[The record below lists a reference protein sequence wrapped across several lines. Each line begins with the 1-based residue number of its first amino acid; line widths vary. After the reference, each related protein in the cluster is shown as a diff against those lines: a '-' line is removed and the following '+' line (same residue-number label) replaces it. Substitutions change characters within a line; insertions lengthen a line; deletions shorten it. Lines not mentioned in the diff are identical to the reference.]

1 MIKEGTIQKVR
12 DVDIVTLLKPYI
24 DLKRSGTSFMGKCP
38 FHSERTGSFH
48 VTPGKNVFHCFSCG
62 RGGDGISFVMEKE
75 NLTFL
80 EAVEKIARDNNIPID
95 KTEDTSTAKE
105 REAYRHK
112 ECLLSILEIVHRFF
126 VDVFRTEMSDE
137 VRDARD
143 YAYNRWPEDFCIETG
158 IGYAPKNGDSFI
170 EYCVSKGISTS
181 DLFELGLLKQ
191 NDNGSTYVLFR
202 ERLII
207 PIRNRWGRVIAF
219 TARYFGTNTKT
230 PKYINSTNSVVY
242 TKGDSIFGID
252 RATRHKS
259 SDEIIIVEGA
269 PDVMRLQ
276 SLGMDNVVASLG
288 TAWSDVQFEKLKR
301 YCTSLCF
308 IPDSDPVDGSLIG
321 PGFEAVIK
329 NASKAMALGF
339 DVTVRELPFTETMDG
354 DIPRLGKN
362 DPDSFIRSK
371 MDYTNLEEKY
381 FVAWLAEK
389 RFLVSDSIAKDGT
402 NLKEIAS
409 LLTHIKD
416 SLVLDRCIEKL
427 SKIHFSVKNWK
438 DAVKQAR
445 GEARRSKGSFSSMEE
460 KQKDV
465 EALSHAGFFIR
476 NNCYYSA
483 GDNEEEPTIVSNFI
497 MEPLYHISDESNA
510 TRIFRLKNVTGENKL
525 MDIKE
530 SELCSLNAFLQ
541 KTGSLGNFIWL
552 ARFDKLNRIR
562 QYLYARTDTAERV
575 WKLGWDNRNEFFAFG
590 NGIVEDTAFLP
601 VDDMGIV
608 RNNNGQA
615 FYIPATSKMYRGNDE
630 IFQFER
636 LMVYENRSGIRL
648 CDFTEK
654 LIGTF
659 GEKARVAFCYLVST
673 LFRDIIFKKTH
684 HFPILNL
691 FGEKGTGKTTLA
703 ASLQSFFIHGIDP
716 RNLSATSLPAM
727 NDRVSQAINTLV
739 VFDEYKND
747 LDIRTIGF
755 LKGLWGGG
763 GQTKKN
769 TATDGMATQTIVSTG
784 IAVSGQEKPTQDMAL
799 FTRVLFLSFTKT
811 SFNQE
816 ERMRY
821 EDLTALCDMGLT
833 HLTVELLKHRR
844 LFEKNF
850 TQAYTM
856 CKSELAA
863 KMADITVHNRIF
875 GNWVI
880 PLATFRTL
888 ETVLDVPFSYN
899 ELFETC
905 CKCLLEQNELGQE
918 SSEIGDFWNTLQGL
932 HASGKF
938 IEGVHFNIRYLNSF
952 RPISTTEDMQFKEAK
967 PIIYLNAGAVASLF
981 SGKGGNV
988 SSSRSYWST
997 ILSYLKSHN
1006 SYLGLKQDRFTILL
1020 ANGSIDYQIDV
1031 IDGVQIR
1038 KKKVNRPKALC
1049 FDYLQLKETFGN
1061 DLETEV
1067 LLENET

>member
-1 MIKEGTIQKVR
+1 MIKESTIQKVR

-80 EAVEKIARDNNIPID
+80 EAVEKIAMDNNIPID
-95 KTEDTSTAKE
+95 KMEDTSTAEE
-105 REAYRHK
+105 REAYRYK

-126 VDVFRTEMSDE
+126 VDVFRTEMTDE

-219 TARYFGTNTKT
+219 TARYFGTNTQT

-445 GEARRSKGSFSSMEE
+445 GEARRSKGSFSSMDE

-483 GDNEEEPTIVSNFI
+483 GDDEEEPTIVSNFI
-497 MEPLYHISDESNA
+497 MELLYHISDESNA
-510 TRIFRLKNVTGENKL
+510 TRIFRLKNVTGDNKL

-575 WKLGWDNRNEFFAFG
+575 RKLGWDNRNEFFAFG
-590 NGIVEDTAFLP
+590 YGIVEDTAFLP

-659 GEKARVAFCYLVST
+659 GEKARVAFCYLIST

-684 HFPILNL
+684 HFPNLNL

-703 ASLQSFFIHGIDP
+703 TSLQSFFIHGIDP
-716 RNLSATSLPAM
+716 PNLSATSLPAM
-727 NDRVSQAINTLV
+727 NDRVSQAVNTLV

-784 IAVSGQEKPTQDMAL
+784 IAVCGQEKPTQDMAL

-863 KMADITVHNRIF
+863 KMADITVHDRIF

-952 RPISTTEDMQFKEAK
+952 RPISATEDMQFKEAK

-1049 FDYLQLKETFGN
+1049 FDYLQLKETFGI

>member
-1 MIKEGTIQKVR
+1 MIKESTIQKVR

-95 KTEDTSTAKE
+95 KTEDTSTAEE
-105 REAYRHK
+105 REAYRYK

-126 VDVFRTEMSDE
+126 VDVFRTEMTDE
-137 VRDARD
+137 VRAARD

-301 YCTSLCF
+301 YSTSLCF

-329 NASKAMALGF
+329 NASNAMALGF

-445 GEARRSKGSFSSMEE
+445 GEARRSKGSFSSMDE

-465 EALSHAGFFIR
+465 EALSHAGSFIR

-483 GDNEEEPTIVSNFI
+483 GDDEEEPTIVSNFI
-497 MEPLYHISDESNA
+497 MELLYHISDESNA
-510 TRIFRLKNVTGENKL
+510 TRIFRLKNVTGDNKL

-575 WKLGWDNRNEFFAFG
+575 RKLGWDNRNEFFAFG
-590 NGIVEDTAFLP
+590 YGIVEDTAFLP

-608 RNNNGQA
+608 RDNNGKA

-659 GEKARVAFCYLVST
+659 GEKARVAFCYLIST

-684 HFPILNL
+684 HFPNLNL

-703 ASLQSFFIHGIDP
+703 TSLQSFFIHGIDP
-716 RNLSATSLPAM
+716 PNLSATSLPAM
-727 NDRVSQAINTLV
+727 NDRVSQAVNTLV

-755 LKGLWGGG
+755 LKGLWGGVG
-763 GQTKKN
+763 
-769 TATDGMATQTIVSTG
+769 
-784 IAVSGQEKPTQDMAL
+784 
-799 FTRVLFLSFTKT
+799 
-811 SFNQE
+811 
-816 ERMRY
+816 
-821 EDLTALCDMGLT
+821 
-833 HLTVELLKHRR
+833 
-844 LFEKNF
+844 
-850 TQAYTM
+850 
-856 CKSELAA
+856 
-863 KMADITVHNRIF
+863 
-875 GNWVI
+875 
-880 PLATFRTL
+880 
-888 ETVLDVPFSYN
+888 
-899 ELFETC
+899 
-905 CKCLLEQNELGQE
+905 
-918 SSEIGDFWNTLQGL
+918 
-932 HASGKF
+932 
-938 IEGVHFNIRYLNSF
+938 
-952 RPISTTEDMQFKEAK
+952 
-967 PIIYLNAGAVASLF
+967 
-981 SGKGGNV
+981 
-988 SSSRSYWST
+988 
-997 ILSYLKSHN
+997 
-1006 SYLGLKQDRFTILL
+1006 
-1020 ANGSIDYQIDV
+1020 
-1031 IDGVQIR
+1031 
-1038 KKKVNRPKALC
+1038 
-1049 FDYLQLKETFGN
+1049 
-1061 DLETEV
+1061 
-1067 LLENET
+1067 

>member
-1 MIKEGTIQKVR
+1 MIKESTIQKVR

-80 EAVEKIARDNNIPID
+80 EAVEKIAMDNNIPID
-95 KTEDTSTAKE
+95 KMEDTSTAEE
-105 REAYRHK
+105 REAYRYK

-126 VDVFRTEMSDE
+126 VDVFRTEMTDE
-137 VRDARD
+137 VRAARD

-219 TARYFGTNTKT
+219 TARYFGTNTQT

-445 GEARRSKGSFSSMEE
+445 GEARRSKGSFSSMDE

-483 GDNEEEPTIVSNFI
+483 GDDDEEPTIVSNFI

-510 TRIFRLKNVTGENKL
+510 TRIFRLKNVTGDNKL

-575 WKLGWDNRNEFFAFG
+575 RKLGWDNRNEFFAFG

-659 GEKARVAFCYLVST
+659 GEKARVAFCYLIST

-703 ASLQSFFIHGIDP
+703 TSLQSFFIHGIDP
-716 RNLSATSLPAM
+716 PNLSATSLPAM
-727 NDRVSQAINTLV
+727 NDRVSQAVNTLV

-755 LKGLWGGG
+755 LKGLWGGVG
-763 GQTKKN
+763 
-769 TATDGMATQTIVSTG
+769 
-784 IAVSGQEKPTQDMAL
+784 
-799 FTRVLFLSFTKT
+799 
-811 SFNQE
+811 
-816 ERMRY
+816 
-821 EDLTALCDMGLT
+821 
-833 HLTVELLKHRR
+833 
-844 LFEKNF
+844 
-850 TQAYTM
+850 
-856 CKSELAA
+856 
-863 KMADITVHNRIF
+863 
-875 GNWVI
+875 
-880 PLATFRTL
+880 
-888 ETVLDVPFSYN
+888 
-899 ELFETC
+899 
-905 CKCLLEQNELGQE
+905 
-918 SSEIGDFWNTLQGL
+918 
-932 HASGKF
+932 
-938 IEGVHFNIRYLNSF
+938 
-952 RPISTTEDMQFKEAK
+952 
-967 PIIYLNAGAVASLF
+967 
-981 SGKGGNV
+981 
-988 SSSRSYWST
+988 
-997 ILSYLKSHN
+997 
-1006 SYLGLKQDRFTILL
+1006 
-1020 ANGSIDYQIDV
+1020 
-1031 IDGVQIR
+1031 
-1038 KKKVNRPKALC
+1038 
-1049 FDYLQLKETFGN
+1049 
-1061 DLETEV
+1061 
-1067 LLENET
+1067 

>member
-1 MIKEGTIQKVR
+1 MIKESTIQKVR

-95 KTEDTSTAKE
+95 KTEDTSTAEE
-105 REAYRHK
+105 REAYRYK

-126 VDVFRTEMSDE
+126 VDVFRTEMTDE
-137 VRDARD
+137 VRAARD

-301 YCTSLCF
+301 YSTSLCF

-445 GEARRSKGSFSSMEE
+445 GEARRSKGSFSSMDE

-483 GDNEEEPTIVSNFI
+483 GDDDEEPTIVSNFI
-497 MEPLYHISDESNA
+497 MELLYHISDESNA
-510 TRIFRLKNVTGENKL
+510 TRIFRLKNVTGDNKL

-575 WKLGWDNRNEFFAFG
+575 RKLGWDNRNEFFAFG
-590 NGIVEDTAFLP
+590 YGIVEDTAFLP

-659 GEKARVAFCYLVST
+659 GEKARVAFCYLIST

-684 HFPILNL
+684 HFPNLNL

-703 ASLQSFFIHGIDP
+703 TSLQSFFIHGIDP
-716 RNLSATSLPAM
+716 PNLSATSLPAM
-727 NDRVSQAINTLV
+727 NDRVSQAVNTLV

-755 LKGLWGGG
+755 LKGLWGGVG
-763 GQTKKN
+763 
-769 TATDGMATQTIVSTG
+769 
-784 IAVSGQEKPTQDMAL
+784 
-799 FTRVLFLSFTKT
+799 
-811 SFNQE
+811 
-816 ERMRY
+816 
-821 EDLTALCDMGLT
+821 
-833 HLTVELLKHRR
+833 
-844 LFEKNF
+844 
-850 TQAYTM
+850 
-856 CKSELAA
+856 
-863 KMADITVHNRIF
+863 
-875 GNWVI
+875 
-880 PLATFRTL
+880 
-888 ETVLDVPFSYN
+888 
-899 ELFETC
+899 
-905 CKCLLEQNELGQE
+905 
-918 SSEIGDFWNTLQGL
+918 
-932 HASGKF
+932 
-938 IEGVHFNIRYLNSF
+938 
-952 RPISTTEDMQFKEAK
+952 
-967 PIIYLNAGAVASLF
+967 
-981 SGKGGNV
+981 
-988 SSSRSYWST
+988 
-997 ILSYLKSHN
+997 
-1006 SYLGLKQDRFTILL
+1006 
-1020 ANGSIDYQIDV
+1020 
-1031 IDGVQIR
+1031 
-1038 KKKVNRPKALC
+1038 
-1049 FDYLQLKETFGN
+1049 
-1061 DLETEV
+1061 
-1067 LLENET
+1067 

>member
-1 MIKEGTIQKVR
+1 MIKESTIQKVR

-80 EAVEKIARDNNIPID
+80 EAVEKIAMDNNIPID
-95 KTEDTSTAKE
+95 KMEDTSTAEE
-105 REAYRHK
+105 REAYRYK

-126 VDVFRTEMSDE
+126 VDVFRTEMTDE
-137 VRDARD
+137 VRAARD

-301 YCTSLCF
+301 YSTSLCF

-329 NASKAMALGF
+329 NASNAMALGF

-445 GEARRSKGSFSSMEE
+445 GEARRSKGSFSSMDE

-465 EALSHAGFFIR
+465 EALSHAGSFIR

-483 GDNEEEPTIVSNFI
+483 GDDEEEPTIVSNFI
-497 MEPLYHISDESNA
+497 MELLYHISDESNA
-510 TRIFRLKNVTGENKL
+510 TRIFRLKNVTGDNKL

-575 WKLGWDNRNEFFAFG
+575 RKLGWDNRNEFFAFG
-590 NGIVEDTAFLP
+590 YGIVEDTAFLP

-659 GEKARVAFCYLVST
+659 GEKARVAFCYLIST

-684 HFPILNL
+684 HFPNLNL

-703 ASLQSFFIHGIDP
+703 TSLQSFFIHGIDP
-716 RNLSATSLPAM
+716 PNLSATSLPAM
-727 NDRVSQAINTLV
+727 NDRVSQAVNTLV

-755 LKGLWGGG
+755 LKGLWGGVG
-763 GQTKKN
+763 
-769 TATDGMATQTIVSTG
+769 
-784 IAVSGQEKPTQDMAL
+784 
-799 FTRVLFLSFTKT
+799 
-811 SFNQE
+811 
-816 ERMRY
+816 
-821 EDLTALCDMGLT
+821 
-833 HLTVELLKHRR
+833 
-844 LFEKNF
+844 
-850 TQAYTM
+850 
-856 CKSELAA
+856 
-863 KMADITVHNRIF
+863 
-875 GNWVI
+875 
-880 PLATFRTL
+880 
-888 ETVLDVPFSYN
+888 
-899 ELFETC
+899 
-905 CKCLLEQNELGQE
+905 
-918 SSEIGDFWNTLQGL
+918 
-932 HASGKF
+932 
-938 IEGVHFNIRYLNSF
+938 
-952 RPISTTEDMQFKEAK
+952 
-967 PIIYLNAGAVASLF
+967 
-981 SGKGGNV
+981 
-988 SSSRSYWST
+988 
-997 ILSYLKSHN
+997 
-1006 SYLGLKQDRFTILL
+1006 
-1020 ANGSIDYQIDV
+1020 
-1031 IDGVQIR
+1031 
-1038 KKKVNRPKALC
+1038 
-1049 FDYLQLKETFGN
+1049 
-1061 DLETEV
+1061 
-1067 LLENET
+1067 